1 MSKRKLNNKVLVS
14 LIPVIVFIV
23 YTVITFL
30 IWGDNKESGFWFGW
44 FFSLVATVITAG
56 LPYLLVKKG
65 EEVKSL
71 LNSFSVYYI
80 TLIYFVAQLVVG
92 FICMIFNEG
101 PMALLVVLEVI
112 LHAVYAF
119 FIIAS
124 VMGKNTISDL
134 EQHQKEKV
142 YFVKSIA
149 ADLGLV
155 AGKIQDEEL
164 KKKVEKVQ
172 EIARYSDPMSHQSLA
187 GVEATISTKV
197 EELKNAVDEGKT
209 EGLNEIVDKIEEKF
223 TERNEKC
230 KLLK

>member
-14 LIPVIVFIV
+14 LIPIIVFIV

-30 IWGDNKESGFWFGW
+30 IWGDDKETGFWFGW
-44 FFSLVATVITAG
+44 FFSLVATAITAG
-56 LPYLLVKKG
+56 LPYILVKKG

-71 LNSFSVYYI
+71 LNSFSIYYI
-80 TLIYFVAQLVVG
+80 TVIYFVAQLLLG
-92 FICMIFNEG
+92 LLCMILNEG
-101 PMALLVVLEVI
+101 PMPLLVVLEVI
-112 LHAVYAF
+112 LHAVYIF
-119 FIIAS
+119 FVIVS
-124 VMGKNTISDL
+124 VMGKNTISDI

-164 KKKVEKVQ
+164 KSKVEKIA
-172 EIARYSDPMSHQSLA
+172 EIAKFSDPMSNQSLA
-187 GVEATISTKV
+187 GIEATISTKV
-197 EELKNAVDEGKT
+197 EELKNAVEEGKL
-209 EGLNEIVDKIEEKF
+209 EGLNEIIDKIEEKF
-223 TERNEKC
+223 AERNEKC